1 MIFPLK
7 SPYRRE
13 TLQFDSK
20 GQDPADDF
28 SSSATASASEGEES
42 SSVES
47 FEILSGKVRF
57 DLDVLAYLPREDIGW
72 NDVKALC
79 WIRKQDIVLAR
90 RRAIRDCVRYQ
101 QGSEYRDAV
110 NMLRRRLPYMVVD
123 TDVVEHHEILDN
135 TFCEDET
142 TARLVDEK
150 AKEAAIE
157 IITQDQ
163 RARGLERY
171 ALGLGPRR
179 EHIFC
184 VLETQSML
192 ANRPFEERAYA
203 VAQASRATSEA
214 SVDWA
219 GKLGIKD
226 ASDVLRSAVNEMEIE
241 PDVFIPRLSSRAGA
255 QGEIVQSLEL

>member
-1 MIFPLK
+1 MLFPLK
-7 SPYRRE
+7 SPYWRE
-13 TLQFDSK
+13 TPQFDSK
-20 GQDPADDF
+20 GQDEDDDF
-28 SSSATASASEGEES
+28 SSSATASTSEGEES

-57 DLDVLAYLPREDIGW
+57 DLDVLAYPPREDIGW
-72 NDVKALC
+72 DDVKASC
-79 WIRKQDIVLAR
+79 WIRKQDIHLAR

-110 NMLRRRLPYMVVD
+110 NVLRRRLPYMVVD
-123 TDVVEHHEILDN
+123 TDVVEHHEILDSAY
-135 TFCEDET
+135 CEDEA
-142 TARLVDEK
+142 TALLADEK

-157 IITQDQ
+157 IITQEQ
-163 RARGLERY
+163 RARGLERF

-192 ANRPFEERAYA
+192 ANRPLEERAYA

-219 GKLGIKD
+219 GKLGMKD
-226 ASDVLRSAVNEMEIE
+226 AKYVNEVETE
-241 PDVFIPRLSSRAGA
+241 SDVFIPRLSSRAGA